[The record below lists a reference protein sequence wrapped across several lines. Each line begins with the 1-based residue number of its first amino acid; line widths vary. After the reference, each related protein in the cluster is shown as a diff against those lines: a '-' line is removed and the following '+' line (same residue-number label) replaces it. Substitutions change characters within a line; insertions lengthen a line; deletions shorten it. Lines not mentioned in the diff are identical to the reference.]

1 MKWET
6 TSHMSKLSKVLRPCD
21 VLGDQALTRLRSPNL
36 INPGGDHV
44 INSRHRL
51 VVASTLAASLVAA
64 ACGSDKKAEPAA
76 EVTTAPVTTV
86 APAPAATDA
95 PAPTE
100 APTATAAP
108 AGTDAPA
115 PAKAIKVAM
124 LFDLGGRGD
133 KSFNDSAA
141 EGLDKAKADLG
152 IETVEF
158 AANDS
163 NRAELATTAA
173 EGGADLI
180 IGVGF
185 LWGDALTAAADAY
198 PDIKFAIVDSV
209 IEKPNVASLVFSEQ
223 EGSFLVGAAAA
234 LKSKT
239 GSIGFIG
246 GVENDLIKRFEAG
259 YTAGAK
265 AVNADIKVDV
275 KYISQPPD
283 FSGFGDP
290 AKGKEIALAQYEA
303 GADVIYSA
311 AGSSGLGGFE
321 AAKEKKLF
329 AIGVDSDQYN
339 LVAADTQPYIITS
352 MLKKVDVAVYEVIK
366 GAASGS
372 MKAGVN
378 VFDLKSGGLD
388 YATSGGQMDDI
399 KAQLD
404 AFKADIISGKVKV
417 PAAP

>member
-1 MKWET
+1 
-6 TSHMSKLSKVLRPCD
+6 
-21 VLGDQALTRLRSPNL
+21 
-36 INPGGDHV
+36 V
-44 INSRHRL
+44 IKSRNRL
-51 VVASTLAASLVAA
+51 VVASMLASSLVAA
-64 ACGSDKKAEPAA
+64 ACGSDAKEAATTDAPAA
-76 EVTTAPVTTV
+76 ATTAAATATTAAAAVTEAPTTEAPV
-86 APAPAATDA
+86 ATDA
-95 PAPTE
+95 PVDTKAAAPTE
-100 APTATAAP
+100 
-108 AGTDAPA
+108 
-115 PAKAIKVAM
+115 KIKVAM

-141 EGLDKAKADLG
+141 EGLDRAIAELG
-152 IETVEF
+152 IESTEF

-163 NRAELATTAA
+163 NRAELVTTAA
-173 EGGADLI
+173 EDGNDLV

-185 LWGDALTAAADAY
+185 LWTDALTAAAEQF
-198 PDIKFAIVDSV
+198 PDTKFALVDSV
-209 IEKPNVASLVFSEQ
+209 IEAPNVASLIFSEQ

-246 GVENDLIKRFEAG
+246 GVEGDLIQRFEAG
-259 YTAGAK
+259 FTAGAK
-265 AVNADIKVDV
+265 AVNPDIKVDV

-290 AKGKEIALAQYEA
+290 AKGKEIALGQYEA

-339 LVAADTQPYIITS
+339 LVAADTQPYVITS
-352 MLKKVDVAVYEVIK
+352 MLKKVDVAVYETIK
-366 GAASGS
+366 AAASGAF
-372 MKAGVN
+372 KGEII

-399 KAQLD
+399 KPQLE
-404 AFKADIISGKVKV
+404 AFKADIISGKITV
-417 PAAP
+417 PAVP